1 MKRHLLYAGLACL
14 TIVPVALAQT
24 FAVSMVRIAA
34 FTIGIV
40 VAMSAYGLLAGKL
53 LSRTNQADGRFR
65 KQKFVFRMTTAGVA
79 LFCVVAGLLTLSER
93 LHS

>member
-1 MKRHLLYAGLACL
+1 MGGARSLLL
-14 TIVPVALAQT
+14 IVPVALAQT

-53 LSRTNQADGRFR
+53 LSRTNQADGSFR